1 MDDELER
8 IWNGPLPLQRHYIAK
23 CLKRWVWET
32 REQIEFVKK
41 KTLFITKIIV
51 LT

>member
-8 IWNGPLPLQRHYIAK
+8 IWNGPLPLLRHYIAS
-23 CLKRWVWET
+23 CLKRWVGESKNG
-32 REQIEFVKK
+32 EFVKK
-41 KTLFITKIIV
+41 RHFITKIIV